1 MRFPPEFI
9 LSVAEVQEVMEGPN
23 DKKIILFDGV
33 CNLCN
38 SSIIF
43 VIKHDPKDLFRF
55 APLQSDIGKSLM
67 EKHQIDPQE
76 TDSIILV
83 DQEKAY
89 TKSSA
94 ALRVSRHL
102 SGGYPLLAI
111 FLIIPVFLRNL
122 VYDYIAKNRYKW
134 YGKKDSCMIPT
145 PELKAKFLG

>member
-1 MRFPPEFI
+1 
-9 LSVAEVQEVMEGPN
+9 MELEK

-38 SSIIF
+38 SSITF
-43 VIKHDPKDLFRF
+43 VIKHDPKDLFRY
-55 APLQSDIGKSLM
+55 APLQSDLGQSLLK
-67 EKHQIDPQE
+67 KHQINPQE
-76 TDSIILV
+76 VDSIILV

-94 ALRVSRHL
+94 ALRIARHL
-102 SGGYPLLAI
+102 SGGYALLSA
-111 FLIIPVFLRNL
+111 FLIIPPFIRNV

-134 YGKKDSCMIPT
+134 YGKKESCMIPT